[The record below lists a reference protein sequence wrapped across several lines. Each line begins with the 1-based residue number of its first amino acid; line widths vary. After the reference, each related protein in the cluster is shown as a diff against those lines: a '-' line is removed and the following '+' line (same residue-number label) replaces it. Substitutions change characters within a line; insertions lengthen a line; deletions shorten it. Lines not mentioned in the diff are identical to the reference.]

1 MSQSPTRP
9 TPTDLTPWLDTAAI
23 GTWGLLLL
31 HFWVSGK
38 LYLLIHPNYMG
49 LTIVTAILLLI
60 LAAYRILRLIL
71 RPQSRQ
77 PDLQHLSLFNP
88 RFGSLLLLL
97 VALAGFVITPQAFAS
112 KTAADRGI
120 ADSLT
125 NTRIKP
131 QAFRANVRS
140 EDKSITE
147 WVRGLNAYPE
157 PDAYAG
163 QKVRVKGFVSPNAS
177 PANSSPANSSTPNSS
192 TPNSNPA
199 NSFLISR
206 FVITCCAADAYP
218 IGLPVKLAPGTPMPK
233 ADTWLEVQGQMIV
246 EAPQGNPN
254 GERKL
259 VIAATQ
265 LTPIPEP
272 AKPYDY

>member
-1 MSQSPTRP
+1 MSSSASPRP
-9 TPTDLTPWLDTAAI
+9 SLTWLDPWLDAAAI

-49 LTIVTAILLLI
+49 LTIVTAILLLM
-60 LAAYRILRLIL
+60 LAAYRILGLLL
-71 RPQSRQ
+71 RPKARQ
-77 PDLQHLSLFNP
+77 PDIQHLSLFSP
-88 RFGSLLLLL
+88 RVGSLLLLV

-163 QKVRVKGFVSPNAS
+163 QKVRVKGFVSPN
-177 PANSSPANSSTPNSS
+177 PSSAHSTKA
-192 TPNSNPA
+192 NSNPTD
-199 NSFLISR
+199 SFLISR

-218 IGLPVKLAPGTPMPK
+218 IGLPVKLAPGMPLPNP
-233 ADTWLEVQGQMIV
+233 DSWLEVQGQMIV
-246 EAPQGNPN
+246 EASQDGPN

-265 LTPIPEP
+265 LIPIPEP

>member
-1 MSQSPTRP
+1 MSSSVSPRP
-9 TPTDLTPWLDTAAI
+9 SLTWLTPWLDAAAI

-49 LTIVTAILLLI
+49 LTIVTAILLLM
-60 LAAYRILRLIL
+60 LSAYRVLGLLL
-71 RPQSRQ
+71 RPKARQ
-77 PDLQHLSLFNP
+77 PEVQHLSLFSP

-157 PDAYAG
+157 PEAYAG
-163 QKVRVKGFVSPNAS
+163 QKVRVTGFVSPNA
-177 PANSSPANSSTPNSS
+177 TQPNSPP
-192 TPNSNPA
+192 TD
-199 NSFLISR
+199 SFLISR

-233 ADTWLEVQGQMIV
+233 ADSWLEVQGRMIV
-246 EAPQGNPN
+246 EAPKDGPN

>member
-1 MSQSPTRP
+1 MSQSPNLR
-9 TPTDLTPWLDTAAI
+9 TPLAGLTPWLDVAAI
-23 GTWGLLLL
+23 GAWGLLLL

-60 LAAYRILRLIL
+60 LAAYRTLSLLL
-71 RPQSRQ
+71 RPKSRQ
-77 PDLQHLSLFNP
+77 PEIQHLALFNP

-97 VALAGFVITPQAFAS
+97 VALAGFTITPRAFAS
-112 KTAADRGI
+112 QTAADRGI
-120 ADSLT
+120 GDSLT

-131 QAFRANVRS
+131 QAFRANARS

-157 PDAYAG
+157 PEAYAG
-163 QKVRVKGFVSPNAS
+163 QKVRVKGFVSPS
-177 PANSSPANSSTPNSS
+177 PEANY
-192 TPNSNPA
+192 
-199 NSFLISR
+199 FLISR

-218 IGLPVKLAPGTPMPK
+218 IGLPVKLAPGTQRPK
-233 ADTWLEVQGQMIV
+233 ADTWLEVQGEMIV
-246 EAPQGNPN
+246 ESLK
-254 GERKL
+254 GERSL
-259 VIAATQ
+259 VIAASQ

>member
-1 MSQSPTRP
+1 MNSTASPRSSLAW
-9 TPTDLTPWLDTAAI
+9 LTPWLDAAAI

-49 LTIVTAILLLI
+49 LTIVTAILLLM
-60 LAAYRILRLIL
+60 LAAYRILGLVL
-71 RPQSRQ
+71 RPKSRQ
-77 PDLQHLSLFNP
+77 PELLHLSLFSP

-97 VALAGFVITPQAFAS
+97 VALAGFAITPRAFAS
-112 KTAADRGI
+112 QTAADRGI

-157 PDAYAG
+157 PEAYAG
-163 QKVRVKGFVSPNAS
+163 QKVRVKGFVSPQ
-177 PANSSPANSSTPNSS
+177 PNPGQSN
-192 TPNSNPA
+192 PGQPNPA
-199 NSFLISR
+199 NPSQSDRFLISR

-218 IGLPVKLAPGTPMPK
+218 IGLPVKIPPGTALPK

-246 EAPQGNPN
+246 ESTSGPT
-254 GERKL
+254 GERPVSERTL